1 MVRQGRT
8 EIGPVQGL
16 VREPDLEPPAALLP
30 VELDDRQARAVDRN
44 RVPDVAV
51 AQDGRGV
58 PDRERAPAR
67 VMQDVRD
74 GPEVLDLRYVCESV
88 CRMHAL
94 AAGVSRTTVIYLCCA
109 AYQTCEHLDG
119 YV

>member
-1 MVRQGRT
+1 MPHAGRRGRT

-30 VELDDRQARAVDRN
+30 IELDDRQARAVDRN

-74 GPEVLDLRYVCESV
+74 GPEVLDLYVMHVRAYAV
-88 CRMHAL
+88 CVH
-94 AAGVSRTTVIYLCCA
+94 GSR
-109 AYQTCEHLDG
+109 E
-119 YV
+119 